1 MDLQKL
7 PEVTLECLDEESA
20 QEVMRRVAEI
30 PLKRLGRNAARR
42 EGVNVII
49 TYDNKMWPFDLADM
63 AGELGLAGDHESAR
77 VIACL

>member
-7 PEVTLECLDEESA
+7 PEVTLECLDEASA
-20 QEVMRRVAEI
+20 KEVMRRVAEI
-30 PLKRLGRNAARR
+30 PLKRLGRNSARR
-42 EGVNVII
+42 EGVNVVI

>member
-1 MDLQKL
+1 MKLEKL
-7 PEVTLECLDEESA
+7 PEVTLECLDEASA
-20 QEVMRRVAEI
+20 EEVMRRVAEL
-30 PLKRLGRNAARR
+30 PLKRLGRNTARR
-42 EGVNVII
+42 EGVNVVI